1 MHNNPYET
9 LGVDQDADDDDVKK
23 AYRNLAKEHHP
34 DQGGDE
40 EKFKEIQEAYEQITS
55 DDGGGLGAEAF
66 DGQSPFAGVGATQG
80 FDFGGKDKGV
90 EDFVRD
96 FHEFASRGGFD
107 RKGFQGSPFGGSRV
121 HQQIVYELPIS
132 FQTAVFG
139 SKVEVQIPDQEKQEI
154 EIPPGVQNGTKLNY
168 GGDLTVKFAVSE
180 NNTEFW
186 RQNKNDL
193 WTMKQISAFQAMTGE
208 SLEVKTLGGE
218 KVRLKLEPGTSPGQT
233 YRLESFGGPPTFD
246 GQPQGDMFVEISV
259 DIPSITGEEKLELLD
274 QLR

>member
-1 MHNNPYET
+1 MNPYEV
-9 LGVDQDADDDDVKK
+9 LSIDQDADEDDVKK
-23 AYRNLAKEHHP
+23 AYRNLAKKHHP

-55 DDGGGLGAEAF
+55 DDGPGGERGF

-107 RKGFQGSPFGGSRV
+107 RRGFQGSPFGGSRV

-132 FQTAVFG
+132 FRTAVFG
-139 SKVEVQIPDQEKQEI
+139 SKAEVQIPDQGKEEI

-186 RQNKNDL
+186 RQNRNDL
-193 WTMKQISAFQAMTGE
+193 WTMRQISVFDAMAGE
-208 SLEVKTLGGE
+208 SLEVETLDSQN
-218 KVRLKLEPGTSPGQT
+218 VRLKLEPGTSPGQT
-233 YRLESFGGPPTFD
+233 YRLEEFGGPPTFD
-246 GQPQGDMFVEISV
+246 GQSQGDMFVEINV
-259 DIPSITGEEKLELLD
+259 DVPAVTDEEKVELIEK
-274 QLR
+274 LR